1 MRHSSNIIGCPNI
14 RVWTDIPTLFSATLS
29 YNTNNN
35 YVISANNSITDAEIG
50 IRDITQ
56 AGEVTD
62 NILFNPSQGTKTLTN
77 VENSLITLTGTNCL
91 PQIMPLTIQNTALHG
106 KHYAIVKDVI
116 CGKDVRNGTQGDVTF
131 EQDSDYTFETKG
143 TFELTKGIEIKLGA
157 QLEVIPS
164 EINY

>member
-1 MRHSSNIIGCPNI
+1 
-14 RVWTDIPTLFSATLS
+14 
-29 YNTNNN
+29 
-35 YVISANNSITDAEIG
+35 
-50 IRDITQ
+50 
-56 AGEVTD
+56 
-62 NILFNPSQGTKTLTN
+62 
-77 VENSLITLTGTNCL
+77 
-91 PQIMPLTIQNTALHG
+91 MPLTIQNVTLHG
-106 KHYAIVKDVI
+106 THYVIVKDVI